1 MLFII
6 LVCFSLYGIS
16 KVKNRN
22 LSESGHCNK
31 YKCSIVTTKNNSKIS
46 FTGMFW
52 NNKNEQVRI
61 FYKLGAI
68 KKGIS
73 GNSDNAQSGE
83 VLVKRNTEVVLSN
96 ISFNLSKDD
105 TYLIKLQIFKGN
117 RIISSDSLDFDY
129 SN

>member
-1 MLFII
+1 
-6 LVCFSLYGIS
+6 
-16 KVKNRN
+16 
-22 LSESGHCNK
+22 
-31 YKCSIVTTKNNSKIS
+31 
-46 FTGMFW
+46 MFW